1 MKNIHHRW
9 FISIN
14 MLHHNLGLI
23 GVIDCQTGFKLSSY
37 WVNLG
42 SKMLQLGSDSVQRRS
57 MKSMLLMGQKWV
69 ALGLIGVIKCQTG
82 FKLSS
87 YWVKH
92 VLYSVQS
99 GSMMYYF
106 YGKIHNY
113 TVYKFVNWS
122 FLAGTYLHTHI
133 LPVYHFVLDFLICC
147 PRRGQSELETEDR
160 KKGQGHS
167 GSRSIL
173 LHSIS

>member
-1 MKNIHHRW
+1 
-9 FISIN
+9 
-14 MLHHNLGLI
+14 
-23 GVIDCQTGFKLSSY
+23 
-37 WVNLG
+37 
-42 SKMLQLGSDSVQRRS
+42 MLQLGSDSVQRRS

-147 PRRGQSELETEDR
+147 PRRGQNGIGAGDR
-160 KKGQGHS
+160 NRGQGQYACTPVRRVLMS
-167 GSRSIL
+167 EIIL
-173 LHSIS
+173 LKLLFTVHNDKLTIWQSSDRITKV

>member
-1 MKNIHHRW
+1 
-9 FISIN
+9 
-14 MLHHNLGLI
+14 
-23 GVIDCQTGFKLSSY
+23 
-37 WVNLG
+37 
-42 SKMLQLGSDSVQRRS
+42 
-57 MKSMLLMGQKWV
+57 
-69 ALGLIGVIKCQTG
+69 
-82 FKLSS
+82 
-87 YWVKH
+87 
-92 VLYSVQS
+92 
-99 GSMMYYF
+99 MMYYF

-173 LHSIS
+173 VGKDVNSTIFILSAFLLI

>member
-23 GVIDCQTGFKLSSY
+23 GVID
-37 WVNLG
+37 
-42 SKMLQLGSDSVQRRS
+42 
-57 MKSMLLMGQKWV
+57 
-69 ALGLIGVIKCQTG
+69 CQTG

-133 LPVYHFVLDFLICC
+133 LPVYHFVLYFLICC
-147 PRRGQSELETEDR
+147 PSRGQNGIGAGDR
-160 KKGQGHS
+160 NRGQGQYACTPIFS
-167 GSRSIL
+167 SAQKPS
-173 LHSIS
+173 